1 MEEIENCQW
10 IELTGDK
17 EWNPHCESFAK
28 KERIIQ
34 EAPDN
39 FIRGRVIAAHT
50 MATDTCASS
59 LIPLEI
65 STNICSSHI
74 QIAVTE
80 SHAR

>member
-17 EWNPHCESFAK
+17 EWNPYCESFAK

-50 MATDTCASS
+50 MATDTCA
-59 LIPLEI
+59 
-65 STNICSSHI
+65 
-74 QIAVTE
+74 
-80 SHAR
+80 